1 MTGYG
6 LTKAAVLKAQVDAES
21 LRKELVELGVSVSVT
36 ALVAWSVGLEQLT
49 EHLGIVFG

>member
-6 LTKAAVLKAQVDAES
+6 LTKAAVLKAQSDTEVV
-21 LRKELVELGVSVSVT
+21 RKELVDLGLNVSVT
-36 ALVAWSVGLEQLT
+36 SLVAWSVGLEQLT